1 DPDASAITGLRL
13 DHEAG
18 PVELKRPEG
27 STTLSISIPGQVDQH
42 VALPMRGLAECLIED
57 LRRLDPD
64 EAYAAALAA
73 IFDVE
78 VSCPFLSTRIRKRSR
93 RSPPLGYVST
103 SRTQR
108 RCARTFTSP
117 SPVAAWEPPCSARCR
132 IPSSPER

>member
-1 DPDASAITGLRL
+1 MSVYGLPCDPNLGTNLVQRHRSKTAVRKKPTCSSQQLLPTLFLLELAL
-13 DHEAG
+13 
-18 PVELKRPEG
+18 LKRPEG

-78 VSCPFLSTRIRKRSR
+78 VS
-93 RSPPLGYVST
+93 
-103 SRTQR
+103 
-108 RCARTFTSP
+108 
-117 SPVAAWEPPCSARCR
+117 
-132 IPSSPER
+132 